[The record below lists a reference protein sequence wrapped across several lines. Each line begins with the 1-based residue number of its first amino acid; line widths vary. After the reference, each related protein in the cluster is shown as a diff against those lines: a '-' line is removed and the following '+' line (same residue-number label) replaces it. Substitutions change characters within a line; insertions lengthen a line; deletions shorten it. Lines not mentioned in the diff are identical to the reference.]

1 MEISGLAP
9 EIFIDRLLLCKLM
22 SDRRRREDPVPA
34 MGEVPLLRA
43 FPVEREG
50 TIDLPCRWPAV
61 LLVAW
66 GVFLGFAAAA
76 AEAVVEVGLVTWSFD
91 PMEEKTVEGLV
102 ERLGDLQGSAVL
114 LRRDSALSDDRFLA
128 HMEEFRRRKVACVV
142 VVGNLAARKAHEGRW
157 WRYFP
162 VVAAAIDDPRSLGL
176 ERQSADGPEMTGVV
190 DALSL
195 RESFDLLR
203 YLSPAASS
211 VGFLFEKGS
220 FGVPLAELD
229 RIGAA
234 LNLSIR
240 PIAVDDRLTM
250 GEDFL
255 RHVEG
260 LDAVLVGRGRGPLE
274 QALSLLLRDEERPV
288 FSLSEEGVASGAVA
302 GLFVDRRRLGWET
315 ARLVSSVLKGT
326 KASAVPYVFCREA
339 RLAVNLAGA
348 RRAGIGVPQ
357 IMMAEPAS
365 VWRSASGRAWY
376 GEDGLLLPSLRIE
389 NDPEGKHYRPIGVV
403 SASTRNCRPFLEGLV
418 LALRQSRNNYDLFM
432 VAAEDVADDRAAL
445 LTRMESKA
453 DLLVSVGPVATAAA
467 LSLSPKVPVVFVGTL
482 DVAGEAFVTR
492 VPSVT
497 GSSDL
502 LPAKEQVRFLR
513 GLFGADALFVLPRA
527 ASSTGSEADRLR
539 DGMLGDG
546 LEVAL
551 LDLLS
556 SLPVEATARSLAD
569 AAVEAQSRGRRP
581 VLVVPALPVVYR
593 ALPALSSIMKA
604 EGLAFPVYVT
614 SPWVQY
620 RWGGTVAPDVAPED
634 VGLAAGRY
642 AVQILE
648 QGISP
653 GDLPPWT
660 QKGTRSVRLMR
671 RWRELSRWSLPPSWG
686 GGVKEL
692 LVEEVVPCR

>member
-1 MEISGLAP
+1 M
-9 EIFIDRLLLCKLM
+9 
-22 SDRRRREDPVPA
+22 
-34 MGEVPLLRA
+34 
-43 FPVEREG
+43 
-50 TIDLPCRWPAV
+50 
-61 LLVAW
+61 AW

-91 PMEEKTVEGLV
+91 PMEERTIEGLV

-114 LRRDSALSDDRFLA
+114 LRRDSVLSDDRFLA

-157 WRYFP
+157 WRHFP
-162 VVAAAIDDPRSLGL
+162 IVAAAIDDPRSLGL

-190 DALSL
+190 DALPL

-211 VGFLFEKGS
+211 VGFLFEKRSSGAA
-220 FGVPLAELD
+220 LAEVFDLD

-240 PIAVDDRLTM
+240 PVAVDDRLTM

-260 LDAVLVGRGRGPLE
+260 LDAVLVGRGRGPME

-288 FSLSEEGVASGAVA
+288 YALSEEGVASGAVA
-302 GLFVDRRRLGWET
+302 GLFVDRRRLGRET
-315 ARLVSSVLKGT
+315 ARLVSSILKGA

-348 RRAGIGVPQ
+348 RRAGIGVPPL
-357 IMMAEPAS
+357 MMAEAAG

-389 NDPEGKHYRPIGVV
+389 NDPEGKIYRPIGVV
-403 SASTRNCRPFLEGLV
+403 SAATRSCRPFLEGLV
-418 LALRQSRNNYDLFM
+418 RALRQSRNNYDLFM
-432 VAAEDVADDRAAL
+432 VAAEGDSDDRASL
-445 LTRMESKA
+445 LARVEAKA
-453 DLLVSVGPVATAAA
+453 DLLVSVGSVTTGAV
-467 LSLSPKVPVVFVGTL
+467 LSLPSKVPVVFAGTL
-482 DVAGEAFVTR
+482 DVAGEALVSR

-513 GLFGADALFVLPRA
+513 SLFGADALFVLPRP
-527 ASSTGSEADRLR
+527 SSPTGNEADRLR
-539 DGMLGDG
+539 DGMIGDG
-546 LEVAL
+546 LEAAL
-551 LDLLS
+551 LDLKASLS
-556 SLPVEATARSLAD
+556 PEATARSLAD
-569 AAVEAQSRGRRP
+569 AVADARSRGRRP
-581 VLVVPALPVVYR
+581 VLVVPALPAVYR
-593 ALPALSSIMKA
+593 ALPALASIMKA
-604 EGLAFPVYVT
+604 EDLAFPVYVT
-614 SPWVQY
+614 SPWIQH

-642 AVQILE
+642 VVRILE

-653 GDLPPWT
+653 GDLPLWT
-660 QKGTRSVRLMR
+660 QQGTRSVRLMR

-692 LVEEVVPCR
+692 LVEEVVP